1 MDKMADSDSA
11 DVGSIPTGSA
21 KLIVREEVE

>member
-1 MDKMADSDSA
+1 MDKLADSDSA
-11 DVGSIPTGSA
+11 DVGSIPTGRA